1 MSATILTLLALVSV
15 VRCHTVITYPGW
27 RGNNLITNATFP
39 FGMGWSYPCG
49 GIGPTANRTAW
60 PLDGTG
66 ALAFQPGWFAGH
78 LQNLMYVNLCL
89 GAEPQNCSLP
99 MVPVFELRGP
109 SNNPYPG
116 TVCLQ
121 SIPLPEGIRPQKGD
135 LASIQLVQTPRHGGA
150 QYSCADIIFTDDAA
164 EVPPVTVDNCFNS
177 SDISVS
183 KVRIVAESAGPTAP
197 TGVSPPSTSGAPPA
211 TSTPAGSGAAS
222 VDASAVGQLS
232 ALLMFL
238 RLM

>member
-1 MSATILTLLALVSV
+1 MDAKLHRTSADLLCTWKATTATMSATIITLLAALASV
-15 VRCHTVITYPGW
+15 VYGHTVITYPGW

-49 GIGPTANRTAW
+49 GIGPTTNRTAW

-116 TVCLQ
+116 SVCLP
-121 SIPLPEGIRPQKGD
+121 SVPLPEGIRPQKGD

-150 QYSCADIIFTDDAA
+150 QYS
-164 EVPPVTVDNCFNS
+164 
-177 SDISVS
+177 VS
-183 KVRIVAESAGPTAP
+183 A
-197 TGVSPPSTSGAPPA
+197 
-211 TSTPAGSGAAS
+211 
-222 VDASAVGQLS
+222 
-232 ALLMFL
+232 
-238 RLM
+238 